1 MIKPI
6 TIKDPKASDRNISF
20 LSIKSTLF
28 KREKKV
34 APIIKLANSFI
45 EPILADITLGAQKE
59 LISAQRAIK
68 KNKIING
75 RPRKLIFRFWILNI
89 TNPARLAK
97 IASRVMPLGARNPI
111 IGKIRAITA
120 KKRPI
125 ILEDL
130 KIFIINRLTT
140 ISIYEFTV

>member
-1 MIKPI
+1 MINN
-6 TIKDPKASDRNISF
+6 PKASDRNISF

-34 APIIKLANSFI
+34 APTSRLANSFI
-45 EPILADITLGAQKE
+45 EPTLADIILGAQNE
-59 LISAQRAIK
+59 VISAQRAIR

-89 TNPARLAK
+89 INPARLAK
-97 IASRVMPLGARNPI
+97 IANRVMPLGAKNPI
-111 IGKIRAITA
+111 IGKISAIPE
-120 KKRPI
+120 KKRPMVF
-125 ILEDL
+125 EDF

-140 ISIYEFTV
+140 ISVYKFTI